1 MSPWSPV
8 KLVIKIE
15 IDIFIITQLT
25 CRVTWL
31 YKNIWK
37 EFTYIYIY
45 FFKFIYFTQPNIWAY
60 RPSHQRGQ
68 LLAWLWARTQETHQR
83 HMGHLDF
90 HTSSHSCVIDSD
102 RQWVTASTQSL
113 NTQVDN
119 DSSIISV
126 TGTHCRPR
134 CVAII
139 L

>member
-1 MSPWSPV
+1 MSPWSPF
-8 KLVIKIE
+8 KLDIKIE
-15 IDIFIITQLT
+15 IYIFITSQLT

-31 YKNIWK
+31 YKNL
-37 EFTYIYIY
+37 FLSRVHIYI
-45 FFKFIYFTQPNIWAY
+45 FLFIYLFFTQPNIWAY

-68 LLAWLWARTQETHQR
+68 LLAWLWARTQETHQC

-90 HTSSHSCVIDSD
+90 HTSSHPCVIDSD

-134 CVAII
+134 RVAII

>member
-45 FFKFIYFTQPNIWAY
+45 FLKFIYFTQPNIWAY
-60 RPSHQRGQ
+60 CPSHQRGQ

-90 HTSSHSCVIDSD
+90 HTSSHPCVIDSD